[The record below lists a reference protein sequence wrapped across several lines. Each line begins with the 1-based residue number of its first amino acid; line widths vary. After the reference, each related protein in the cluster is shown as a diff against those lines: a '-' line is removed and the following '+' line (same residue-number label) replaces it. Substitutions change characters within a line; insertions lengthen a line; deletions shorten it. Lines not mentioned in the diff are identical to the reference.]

1 MFNIV
6 HCAIFFLYPCL
17 YTRLTWQQIKRGR
30 HNLYGLDNPPL
41 CGRNMCELSECYS
54 SSFSQNRLFENGPRK
69 PRTRSVFSSSNVTT
83 VL

>member
-6 HCAIFFLYPCL
+6 HCAIFSLPVTDMATNQKGAAQPL
-17 YTRLTWQQIKRGR
+17 RVGQS
-30 HNLYGLDNPPL
+30 PL

-69 PRTRSVFSSSNVTT
+69 PRTRSVLSSSNVTT

>member
-6 HCAIFFLYPCL
+6 HCAIFFFIRDRYGSKSKGGV
-17 YTRLTWQQIKRGR
+17 TTSTGR
-30 HNLYGLDNPPL
+30 TPPPL